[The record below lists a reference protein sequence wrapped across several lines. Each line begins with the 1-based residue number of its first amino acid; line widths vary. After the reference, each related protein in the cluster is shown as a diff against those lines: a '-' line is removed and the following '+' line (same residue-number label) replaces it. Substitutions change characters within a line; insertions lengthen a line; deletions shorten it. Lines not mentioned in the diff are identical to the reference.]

1 MEHPEDTAPMEGSFI
16 VVPKDT
22 PSSSVTTTTTSQ
34 EQQQQAHTT
43 LSAATTVTTTT
54 STTTTTTKTIDGKV
68 HTSKKETI
76 ESTTT
81 ISLLQKE
88 LQALSTPNKVF
99 QNWAQ
104 TFRCVPEQYY
114 TPSTEEE
121 IIKVG

>member
-1 MEHPEDTAPMEGSFI
+1 MDHQEDTVPMDGSFI

-34 EQQQQAHTT
+34 EQQQQAHTVV
-43 LSAATTVTTTT
+43 SAVTTVTSTT
-54 STTTTTTKTIDGKV
+54 STTATIKSIDGKV
-68 HTSKKETI
+68 HSSKKEFI
-76 ESTTT
+76 ESTATL
-81 ISLLQKE
+81 SLLQKE

-114 TPSTEEE
+114 TPTTEEE